1 MVGKFWLSQAYHAA
15 RPLNHDLIVE
25 RIKATKLE
33 PAFEGQAIAFVGRLE
48 KGPRDEPKTI
58 RSQASG

>member
-1 MVGKFWLSQAYHAA
+1 LPEKDREFVEAYHAA

-48 KGPRDEPKTI
+48 KSPRDEPKTNKVP
-58 RSQASG
+58 G

>member
-1 MVGKFWLSQAYHAA
+1 LSEKDREFVEAYHAV

-33 PAFEGQAIAFVGRLE
+33 PGLHEQAIAFVGRLE
-48 KGPRDEPKTI
+48 KGPRDEPK
-58 RSQASG
+58 GNKVPG